1 MKVNTLDPAQQRAA
15 AGTGRIQL
23 VLAGPGAGKTTT
35 LAGRFVHLV
44 RHCIDRRRILALT
57 FTKKAADEMKS
68 RIAAA
73 LDLPSTADLSVA
85 TFHGFAFRQLRRNP
99 QLAGLSER
107 FPLWD
112 TPQQRH
118 VFSSR
123 RMWWNEETDIL
134 DVISGAK
141 ERLLDAAG
149 LAAEIEPD
157 DEVLRRAVEFFRV
170 YESALRDAGAIDFA
184 DMVPLVVGTMERNP
198 GYAATMTGAYGHI
211 LVDEY
216 QDINP
221 GQIALIDRF
230 VTAGANLWA
239 VGDDDQTLY
248 AFRAADVRFI
258 LDFPRRYR
266 DVQVHLIDRNYRS
279 ATQIVEAANR
289 LIARNRVRSPRRCKF
304 PTKCAAPAICGRA
317 LPRAL
322 SWGRCSICATASPR
336 RP

>member
-112 TPQQRH
+112 APHQRH

-134 DVISGAK
+134 DIISGAK
-141 ERLLDAAG
+141 ERLLDSAG
-149 LAAEIEPD
+149 FANGIESD

-170 YESALRDAGAIDFA
+170 YERALCDAGAIDFA
-184 DMVPLVVGTMERNP
+184 DCLLTSIR
-198 GYAATMTGAYGHI
+198 TSI
-211 LVDEY
+211 
-216 QDINP
+216 
-221 GQIALIDRF
+221 
-230 VTAGANLWA
+230 
-239 VGDDDQTLY
+239 
-248 AFRAADVRFI
+248 
-258 LDFPRRYR
+258 
-266 DVQVHLIDRNYRS
+266 
-279 ATQIVEAANR
+279 
-289 LIARNRVRSPRRCKF
+289 
-304 PTKCAAPAICGRA
+304 PAKSR
-317 LPRAL
+317 
-322 SWGRCSICATASPR
+322 
-336 RP
+336 